1 MPDQGM
7 AARGPFDLANGSF
20 RMQTVDTRLVPDG
33 KASRLITPVL
43 EHSPDY
49 LHDSLGEDC
58 ELSAGRW
65 ETSRRDEWGDQSR
78 GAAYQI
84 GYPDP
89 YRPYI

>member
-1 MPDQGM
+1 
-7 AARGPFDLANGSF
+7 
-20 RMQTVDTRLVPDG
+20 MQTVDTGLVPDG